1 MFTEGLDE
9 NAINWVKLVSDGDQE
24 SRPPLIEKYPLGSIS
39 NSPLFHKSGNFLSPK
54 VLPPVKF
61 HPGLVGIHPS
71 TYAEDSEDDNE
82 SVASSFG
89 GHCAYYPDTFEEDGM
104 ESSDSNQFWKAKNM
118 SHEEEIKRKFESTC
132 DESIRELGRTLRRT
146 LIRVPSKH
154 NLKVELP
161 LNGGFIDMNS
171 TSSAYISNH
180 EHFGFTDSTC
190 YLHDDYMPKRFEDLG
205 TPSAPPI
212 MDCGREESIAGTEA
226 KASSESIEI
235 SSDLEC
241 QMQDATYPPI
251 RNISVERDEQTCS
264 LQNKF
269 SDQSQ
274 GYTSSVENSWQ
285 SFVAYDACFR
295 LCLNAW
301 ARNCMEAP
309 EFLRDEC
316 IMLRDAFGIQK
327 YLLQPRGHLQGEGKP
342 TSSADADGTCTRKDR
357 KNIWKIEVEVKK
369 ICSVPRRPKL
379 RCTYSSPKLVM
390 QAGTEYVQHAT
401 ALLKNKINTIKAV
414 SFPDTCEDSPSCLL
428 QLYSSCEEEL
438 LSSVSPVR
446 LTPGTGESHIFYP
459 ESQGEVILIQVQ
471 DINSVNLGQT
481 KIPISLL
488 VSEAQQGEKVKWW
501 PMYLEDRGYV
511 GKIQLSTSVSNSS
524 DKMNS
529 SKTGPPVET
538 LIYDLVME
546 ASMRAC
552 DFHAKNLRIHGPW
565 KWLLNEFSGYYG
577 VTSAYTKLRYLS
589 YVINISVPTKEC
601 LELICELLEPI
612 LKARNERNL
621 TRQERSI
628 LFDCEDQIKNLL
640 ATTFQN
646 YKSLDE
652 NSSTG
657 LANFFGP
664 TPETASPALTPA
676 IKLFSLLHDILSQEG
691 QNTLRNYF
699 KTAAAK
705 RCRRYLVDTEEFM
718 SVNCD
723 VTEPITISTAYS
735 KMRTLCLNISGEIQ
749 ADMKIQNQ
757 NILPSCIDLPNTA
770 ASIYSVQLCQ
780 RLKNFLSAFPPS
792 KPAPHV
798 IELLVVTADFER
810 DLNSWSIS
818 PVHGGVI
825 SRDLF
830 HYYIEIWIKDAQ
842 YQLVENCKA
851 EKISSSGIS
860 THYAT
865 SPFVEDLYDRIR
877 DSLNE
882 YKVVVNR
889 WPQYLLSIES
899 AVTHIEQAIIKALE
913 KQYSDVLLPLKDGVP
928 KKIEKHVQKLTR
940 RQSTAVYTVPNE
952 LGIFLNTMKRIL
964 DVHHCRVEEILK
976 SAASF
981 WTLATENENFGER
994 TNGITIMLRTNYKN
1008 YKQAII
1014 KMLVN
1019 NTEENRST
1027 RLKKILEETKET
1039 KGEAEIRERMQS
1051 LCIQLTDSIRNLHG
1065 AFTSKIFVEI
1075 CRDFWDKMG
1084 QIVLSFLES
1093 RKENRLWYR
1102 GSGSGY
1108 VLGILD
1114 DVFASEMQT
1123 LQGNSIHDKDL
1134 EPPRSVI
1141 EARSILS

>member
-9 NAINWVKLVSDGDQE
+9 NAINWVKLLSDGDQE
-24 SRPPLIEKYPLGSIS
+24 SRPPLIEKCPLGSIL
-39 NSPLFHKSGNFLSPK
+39 NSPLLHKSSNFLSPK

-61 HPGLVGIHPS
+61 HSGLVGIHPS

-89 GHCAYYPDTFEEDGM
+89 GHCAYYSDTFEEDGM
-104 ESSDSNQFWKAKNM
+104 ESSDSNQFWKAKDM
-118 SHEEEIKRKFESTC
+118 SHEEEIKPKFESTC

-146 LIRVPSKH
+146 LIRGPSKQ

-161 LNGGFIDMNS
+161 LNGCFTDMNS

-212 MDCGREESIAGTEA
+212 MDCGIEESILGTEA
-226 KASSESIEI
+226 KANSESIEV

-269 SDQSQ
+269 SAQSQ

-342 TSSADADGTCTRKDR
+342 ASSADGTCKRKDR
-357 KNIWKIEVEVKK
+357 KNIWKIEVEEV
-369 ICSVPRRPKL
+369 
-379 RCTYSSPKLVM
+379 
-390 QAGTEYVQHAT
+390 
-401 ALLKNKINTIKAV
+401 
-414 SFPDTCEDSPSCLL
+414 PSCLL
-428 QLYSSCEEEL
+428 QLYSSCEEL

-459 ESQGEVILIQVQ
+459 ESQGEVLLIQVQ
-471 DINSVNLGQT
+471 DINSVNLGQA

-577 VTSAYTKLRYLS
+577 VTSVYTKLRYLS

-770 ASIYSVQLCQ
+770 ASIYNVQLCQ
-780 RLKNFLSAFPPS
+780 RLRNFLSAFPPS

-830 HYYIEIWIKDAQ
+830 HYYIEIWIKDTQ

-860 THYAT
+860 THYST

-913 KQYSDVLLPLKDGVP
+913 KQYSDILLPLKDGVP
-928 KKIEKHVQKLTR
+928 KKIEKHVQKLTG
-940 RQSTAVYTVPNE
+940 RQSTVVYTVPNE

-964 DVHHCRVEEILK
+964 DLHHCRVEDILK

-981 WTLATENENFGER
+981 WTLASENENFGER

-1019 NTEENRST
+1019 NVCLLHPCST
-1027 RLKKILEETKET
+1027 
-1039 KGEAEIRERMQS
+1039 
-1051 LCIQLTDSIRNLHG
+1051 
-1065 AFTSKIFVEI
+1065 
-1075 CRDFWDKMG
+1075 
-1084 QIVLSFLES
+1084 
-1093 RKENRLWYR
+1093 
-1102 GSGSGY
+1102 
-1108 VLGILD
+1108 
-1114 DVFASEMQT
+1114 
-1123 LQGNSIHDKDL
+1123 
-1134 EPPRSVI
+1134 SVY
-1141 EARSILS
+1141 L